1 MVTVSRQRAGQL
13 SRVVPRSPF
22 QGQERANADKA
33 LARPSTPP
41 SPKRV
46 DGPGRA
52 LSQPRGDAG
61 DVTEGLL
68 LGGCVHLAC
77 TVENPSKELELRVLY
92 DPSSGELAG
101 RECTLAPSFVEDVL
115 RLPRRPRPGEFRLL
129 RVPPAAHTIV
139 LACVSGPAPTATGG
153 PVDPGCLPP
162 PTEIPAPPAQGR
174 ARWGEERPRGRR
186 LTGCGMGEMGPS
198 RGGLAQEADA
208 RPSSSAAAPS
218 ESERS
223 EEGAPT
229 EA

>member
-1 MVTVSRQRAGQL
+1 M
-13 SRVVPRSPF
+13 
-22 QGQERANADKA
+22 
-33 LARPSTPP
+33 
-41 SPKRV
+41 
-46 DGPGRA
+46 
-52 LSQPRGDAG
+52 
-61 DVTEGLL
+61 TEGLL

-162 PTEIPAPPAQGR
+162 PTESPAPPAQGR